1 MPQPFTLQPLLDLM
15 QTRADEATRK
25 LGQLIAAEQSQRSRL
40 QMLEQYREEYAQRLR
55 DATLQGI
62 TRLVLRNYQDFL
74 ARIDDA
80 IEQQRIAVQNS
91 ELSKKAGQD
100 QWQAQNKQLK
110 AIDTLSNDTTLVNA
124 TGKTSRTRSCRTS
137 TPPGNT
143 ASKTN
148 AESLDAN
155 NRARTLLT
163 TPCDFNRLSRGNDN
177 GPERH
182 FDTTAVPAAV

>member
-1 MPQPFTLQPLLDLM
+1 MSQPFTLQPLLDLM

-55 DATLQGI
+55 DATLQGV

-110 AIDTLSNDTTLVNA
+110 AIDTLSQ
-124 TGKTSRTRSCRTS
+124 RH
-137 TPPGNT
+137 
-143 ASKTN
+143 
-148 AESLDAN
+148 DA
-155 NRARTLLT
+155 R
-163 TPCDFNRLSRGNDN
+163 
-177 GPERH
+177 ERH
-182 FDTTAVPAAV
+182 RENKQEQKLQDEHSTRKYGLNDGADL